1 MIGTP
6 VVTREIKTG
15 DRLRVNG
22 STGILEILAEDIKEG
37 DVVSSDRFTP

>member
-37 DVVSSDRFTP
+37 DVVSSDLFTP

>member
-1 MIGTP
+1 VIGTP

-22 STGILEILAEDIKEG
+22 STGILEILAEEIKEG
-37 DVVSSDRFTP
+37 DVVSSDLFTP